1 MLSTNN
7 LKGGLQTVANKL
19 EVDRFG
25 PQHQAGSDS
34 LLTGKVFFKIYDDYF
49 SHGLDD
55 VNYSGQIYGF
65 HSSIPTTST
74 GFHSNLPAA
83 STYIEFHSSILAA
96 ATSTGFHSNLPATS
110 TSNEFQ
116 SSILATAT
124 STGFHSNTPDASVSA
139 GLHSNLP

>member
-7 LKGGLQTVANKL
+7 LKGGLQAVANKL

-34 LLTGKVFFKIYDDYF
+34 LLTGKVFFKIYEEYF

-83 STYIEFHSSILAA
+83 STTNGLRSNTPDAPA
-96 ATSTGFHSNLPATS
+96 GFHSNLPATS
-110 TSNEFQ
+110 TF
-116 SSILATAT
+116 TAN
-124 STGFHSNTPDASVSA
+124 SKFDVSA
-139 GLHSNLP
+139 EMEEPNSSFLRG

>member
-7 LKGGLQTVANKL
+7 LKGGLQAVANKL

-34 LLTGKVFFKIYDDYF
+34 LLTGKVFFKIYEEYF

-74 GFHSNLPAA
+74 GFHSNLPA
-83 STYIEFHSSILAA
+83 
-96 ATSTGFHSNLPATS
+96 TS

-124 STGFHSNTPDASVSA
+124 SAGFHSNTPDASTFTANSNLDVSA
-139 GLHSNLP
+139 EMEELNSSFLRG

>member
-7 LKGGLQTVANKL
+7 LKGGLQAVANKL

-34 LLTGKVFFKIYDDYF
+34 LLTGKVFFKIYEEYF

-65 HSSIPTTST
+65 HSS
-74 GFHSNLPAA
+74 LPAA
-83 STYIEFHSSILAA
+83 STYIGL
-96 ATSTGFHSNLPATS
+96 
-110 TSNEFQ
+110 
-116 SSILATAT
+116 
-124 STGFHSNTPDASVSA
+124 HSNTPDASVSA
-139 GLHSNLP
+139 GFHSNLPATSSSNEFQSTATSTGLHSNTPATSTFTFNSKLDVSAEMEELNSSFLRG

>member
-7 LKGGLQTVANKL
+7 LKGGLQAMANKL

-34 LLTGKVFFKIYDDYF
+34 LLTGKVFFKIYEEYF

-55 VNYSGQIYGF
+55 INYSGQIYGF

-74 GFHSNLPAA
+74 GLHSNSPAA
-83 STYIEFHSSILAA
+83 SA
-96 ATSTGFHSNLPATS
+96 GFHSYLPATS

-116 SSILATAT
+116 SSILATA
-124 STGFHSNTPDASVSA
+124 
-139 GLHSNLP
+139 